1 MSLIKSKLLEK
12 EKEKQA
18 LLQKLLEG
26 KLTKKQYGRA
36 ANAVDLS
43 EQTLKQLNQ

>member
-1 MSLIKSKLLEK
+1 MSLIKTKLLEK
-12 EKEKQA
+12 QKLKQA

-26 KLTKKQYGRA
+26 QLTKRQYGRA

>member
-18 LLQKLLEG
+18 LLQQLLEG
-26 KLTKKQYGRA
+26 KLTKHEYGRA

-43 EQTLKQLNQ
+43 AQTLQDLNQ

>member
-1 MSLIKSKLLEK
+1 MSKIKEYLHNK
-12 EKEKQA
+12 EEAKQA